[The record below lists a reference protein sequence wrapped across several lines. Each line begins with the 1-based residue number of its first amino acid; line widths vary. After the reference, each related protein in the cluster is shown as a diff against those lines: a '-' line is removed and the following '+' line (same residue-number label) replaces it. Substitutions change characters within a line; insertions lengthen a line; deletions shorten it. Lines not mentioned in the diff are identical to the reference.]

1 MTMKPFPRTTVA
13 GVSLPRM
20 LMGTNWVY
28 GYSHTGAA
36 ADKNIVRM
44 NSNKEAIQAMLE
56 AYLAYDI
63 NAIMGP
69 ISDKPFTYDA
79 IHAAEDKT
87 GKGIIQI
94 DTPTL
99 VMDDNAQARKES
111 EAILDKSRK
120 GGATFCLIH
129 HSAAEQLVNKNK
141 RTMDRLPDYLKMIR
155 DRGMIPGLSAHMP
168 ELILYSDLNG
178 YDVET
183 YIQIYNCMGFMM
195 QVEIESVNKII
206 WEAKK
211 PVMTIKSMAAG
222 RCSPF
227 VGITF
232 SFSTLRPCDMV
243 TVGAMTADEVHEDV
257 EIGMAA
263 IERRRPDLEGRN
275 SPGAAHG
282 VDPCAAPH
290 FLSPSAP
297 LCARLLRL
305 RRLLRRRPGRLRGLA
320 APPALDAVD
329 QEGRKRDRDDGKE
342 DLLHRDV
349 GQRKAQNQEIREE
362 IRARQAPVRDV
373 GDGQRQGV
381 VAPAGP
387 ALPHD
392 DPNAHPDKGR
402 PQHRRQERM
411 GRKVRQHRGKLLPN
425 FVKQRDAERGDGG
438 RPDKARAQVPER
450 EQIAGGVQHRRD
462 VRGRKSQPVLDQE
475 HEPDHAALRDAG
487 LLVDIVHAK
496 GADHRADQDEGEL
509 PAVHPRAHLPPKF
522 LASIGKHSFSRSSLH
537 LSLLQ
542 R

>member
-168 ELILYSDLNG
+168 EMITYTDENG
-178 YDVET
+178 YDIET
-183 YIQIYNCMGFMM
+183 YIQIFNCAGFLM
-195 QVEIESVNKII
+195 QVEIETVASII
-206 WEAKK
+206 QNAKK
-211 PVMTIKSMAAG
+211 PVMNIKSMAAG
-222 RCSPF
+222 RVTPY
-227 VGITF
+227 VGLTF
-232 SFSTLRPCDMV
+232 NWNVLRPCDMV
-243 TVGAMTADEVHEDV
+243 TVGAFSADEVHEDV
-257 EIGMAA
+257 EI
-263 IERRRPDLEGRN
+263 
-275 SPGAAHG
+275 S
-282 VDPCAAPH
+282 
-290 FLSPSAP
+290 
-297 LCARLLRL
+297 
-305 RRLLRRRPGRLRGLA
+305 LA
-320 APPALDAVD
+320 ALEHRFPNL
-329 QEGRKRDRDDGKE
+329 EKRASPVMNQAAFGK
-342 DLLHRDV
+342 
-349 GQRKAQNQEIREE
+349 
-362 IRARQAPVRDV
+362 
-373 GDGQRQGV
+373 
-381 VAPAGP
+381 
-387 ALPHD
+387 
-392 DPNAHPDKGR
+392 
-402 PQHRRQERM
+402 
-411 GRKVRQHRGKLLPN
+411 
-425 FVKQRDAERGDGG
+425 
-438 RPDKARAQVPER
+438 
-450 EQIAGGVQHRRD
+450 
-462 VRGRKSQPVLDQE
+462 
-475 HEPDHAALRDAG
+475 
-487 LLVDIVHAK
+487 
-496 GADHRADQDEGEL
+496 
-509 PAVHPRAHLPPKF
+509 
-522 LASIGKHSFSRSSLH
+522 
-537 LSLLQ
+537 
-542 R
+542 